1 MPNPGLP
8 IVLRILDNE
17 NRLSE
22 RADQKSISML
32 SVIGVFMVFFIV
44 YYRVIPTN
52 ALTVALIVLYFIF
65 ALTAIISLIMAIR
78 PRIRKQ
84 PGDTAMENARD
95 PAFFTGISGFAT
107 LEAYKESLEKTLE
120 EDSSVMDVYIRQIYS
135 VARINREKYK
145 YVQRGVVLAIITL
158 IIELVII
165 VYLFTYYMGEGA
177 TKMPPI

>member
-1 MPNPGLP
+1 MANPGLS

-32 SVIGVFMVFFIV
+32 SIIGVFMVFFIV

-52 ALTVALIVLYFIF
+52 ALTVILIVLYFIC
-65 ALTAIISLIMAIR
+65 ALTAIINLIMAIR

-84 PGDTAMENARD
+84 PGESGIATARD
-95 PAFFTGISGFAT
+95 PAFFTGISEFPSIN
-107 LEAYKESLEKTLE
+107 AYKDSLEKTLQD
-120 EDSSVMDVYIRQIYS
+120 DSSVMDVYIRQIYS

-145 YVQRGVVLAIITL
+145 FVQRGVVMAIVTL

-165 VYLFTYYMGEGA
+165 TYLFTYYMGEGA